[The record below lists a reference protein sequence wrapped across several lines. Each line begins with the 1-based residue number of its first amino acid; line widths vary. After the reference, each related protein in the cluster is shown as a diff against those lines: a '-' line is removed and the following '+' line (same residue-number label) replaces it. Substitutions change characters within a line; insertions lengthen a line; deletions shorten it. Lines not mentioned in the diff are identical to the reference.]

1 MIDKTEFLDKIK
13 TLSEKYDLDLI
24 GRAYDKAV
32 FYHDNQF
39 RKSGEPY
46 VTHPISVAIILAEIG
61 MDSNTIAAALLH
73 DLIEDTSYTE
83 EQLKAD
89 FGDEI
94 FLFVD
99 GVTKLGTIKYET
111 KEEVQ
116 AENLRKLFL
125 AMSVDIRVLIIKL
138 ADRLHNMRTLEH
150 MSQEKKIEK
159 SKETIEIYAP
169 LASRLGIYAIKFEL
183 EDLAL
188 KYLNNDD
195 YNKLLSDLEEK
206 QEQRTETI
214 AQVIADIKDEL
225 DSMDIKYEIK
235 GRTKHLFSIYK
246 KMKIQKKQIEEIFD
260 LTAIRIVVDSVKD
273 CYTVLGIIHT
283 MWKPIPGRFKDYI
296 AVPKTNLYQSLHTT
310 VFSDIGEPFEIQIR
324 THEMHRIAEH
334 GIAAHW
340 KYKEGS
346 STGHLDNDEM
356 KLAWLRQTLELHNE
370 SSDSKEFMEN
380 LKMDL
385 FSSQV
390 YVFTPRGDIMELPI
404 GATPLDF
411 AFKIH
416 SDVGCKCVGARINGK
431 LVPIDHTLE
440 NGNIVEIVTSS
451 HSSGPSVDWL
461 RIAKSSAARN
471 KIRAWLKKE
480 SKSDDIDKG
489 KDALDKYLRKK
500 GYSPQDILKTQYI
513 NRAIKAMNMSNT
525 DELYVQLYKGGSL
538 LGKFTNLILGYI
550 EEENKEIASKEEEI
564 IKNDSAK
571 QKQRDVEDRR
581 RRENS
586 GVIVKG
592 VDNLMIRISRC
603 CNPVPGDN
611 IIGFITKGRGVTV
624 HRVDCSNIVCLTEE
638 DKNRLIEVEWED
650 LKVDKV
656 YNADICIIA
665 SDRKGL
671 FADVSRTCED
681 LDINI
686 SGVNAKSLKDGSIN
700 MTLTISL
707 TSTHQ
712 MQKVLR
718 VLRNIPSVD
727 SVYRA
732 KA

>member
-1 MIDKTEFLDKIK
+1 MIDKKEFLDKIE
-13 TLSEKYDLDLI
+13 SISNSYDLDLI
-24 GRAYDKAV
+24 GKAYDKAV
-32 FYHDNQF
+32 EYHSDQL

-46 VTHPISVAIILAEIG
+46 VIHPISVALILAEIG
-61 MDSNTIAAALLH
+61 MDTNTIAAALLH
-73 DLIEDTSYTE
+73 DLIEDTSYTDE
-83 EQLKAD
+83 ELKAD

-116 AENLRKLFL
+116 AENLRKLFM

-150 MSQEKKIEK
+150 MSPEKRIEK

-188 KYLNNDD
+188 KYLNNED
-195 YNKLLSDLEEK
+195 YNNLLADLEEK

-214 AQVIADIKDEL
+214 EQVIADIKDEL
-225 DSMDIKYEIK
+225 DSMDIKFEIK

-260 LTAIRIVVDSVKD
+260 LTAIRIVVDTVKD

-340 KYKEGS
+340 KYKEGDAS
-346 STGHLDNDEM
+346 GNLNNDEM
-356 KLAWLRQTLELHNE
+356 KLAWLRQSLELHSE
-370 SSDSKEFMEN
+370 TSDSKEFMET

-390 YVFTPRGDIMELPI
+390 YVFTPRGDIMELPN

-416 SDVGCKCVGARINGK
+416 SDIGCKCVGAKINGK

-489 KDALDKYLRKK
+489 KDAIDKYLRKK
-500 GYSPQDILKTQYI
+500 GYSPQDILKSQYV
-513 NRAIKAMNMSNT
+513 NRAIKAMNMTNA

-550 EEENKEIASKEEEI
+550 DEENKELTVKEEPP
-564 IKNDSAK
+564 KNDSAK
-571 QKQRDVEDRR
+571 QKQREIEDRR

-603 CNPVPGDN
+603 CNPVPGDL
-611 IIGFITKGRGVTV
+611 IIGFTTKGRGVTV
-624 HRVDCSNIVCLTEE
+624 HRSDCTNIISLSED

-665 SDRKGL
+665 NDRKGL
-671 FADVSRTCED
+671 FGDVSRACED
-681 LDINI
+681 LDVNI
-686 SGVNAKSLKDGSIN
+686 SGVNAKSTKDGSIN

-707 TSTHQ
+707 SSTHQ

-718 VLRNIPSVD
+718 VLRNVPSVD